1 MTRKSAFLILAL
13 AAQAPSGSQSWPAY
27 AGDNAATHYSPLA
40 GIDAA
45 NVSRLAVAWE
55 WAPAEQPQQEFG
67 TQPGNFQNTPLMIDD
82 VLYVSTMY
90 NRVVALDAETGKELW
105 SFDPKAYED
114 GQPPNG
120 TGFVHRGVAAWRP
133 STGPG
138 QGLSTG
144 SGQAPVADG
153 GAARGAAGSVATGT
167 AGPARIFLASRW
179 RLIALDARTGEPVTG
194 FGDKG
199 VVDLTQ
205 GLRRDVN
212 RKHYTNTSPPIVF
225 RDLVIVGNGVG
236 DRLTYKGD
244 PPGDVRAFDA
254 RTGKQ
259 VWRFNTVPGAG
270 EPGNE
275 TWGNDSWKTAGH
287 TNVWAPMSL
296 DDARG
301 LLYLPVSTPSN
312 DFYGGD
318 RPGANLYGESI
329 VYLDAAT
336 GQRKWHFQIVHHGL
350 WDYDPPAAPAL
361 VSITV
366 DGKRVDAVVQL
377 TKQGFAFVFDRVTGR
392 PIWPIEERPVPASDV
407 EGEKSWPTQPFP
419 TKPAAFAPQGI
430 APDDAFDLPPEL
442 KAQAQAEMKKYRIGP
457 VYTPPST
464 GGTLMNP
471 GIIGGANWGGSA
483 FDPESG
489 RLYVKTSNQPA
500 LARITAGN
508 AANSRAGESDATLAG
523 SVGGATFTPVP
534 PAGFTGTGR
543 MGGLPIVKPPYGEL
557 VAIDLGRG
565 EIAWRVPF
573 GDTPSVRNHPLL
585 KDLKLPERLGAAG
598 APGVI
603 VTKGGLVIGGGGDTA
618 LYAFDKVTGR
628 EVARV
633 DLARRASGTPMTYR
647 AKSGRQFIVMATGSG
662 ANASLMAWTVK

>member
-1 MTRKSAFLILAL
+1 MTVRSALAL
-13 AAQAPSGSQSWPAY
+13 LALVAQTPAVPPHSWPAY

-40 GIDAA
+40 GIDAS
-45 NVSRLAVAWE
+45 NVSRLAVVWE
-55 WAPAEQPQQEFG
+55 WAPAEQPRQEFG

-90 NRVVALDAETGKELW
+90 NRVAALDAETGKELW
-105 SFDPKAYED
+105 SYDPKAYED

-133 STGPG
+133 STG
-138 QGLSTG
+138 
-144 SGQAPVADG
+144 SGQAPAS
-153 GAARGAAGSVATGT
+153 GSAQ
-167 AGPARIFLASRW
+167 ARIFLASRW
-179 RLIALDARTGEPVTG
+179 RLIALDARTGEPVTT

-212 RKHYTNTSPPIVF
+212 RRHYTNTSPPIVF

-270 EPGNE
+270 EPGND

-329 VYLDAAT
+329 VCLDAAT

-377 TKQGFAFVFDRVTGR
+377 TKQGFAFVFDRVTGQ
-392 PIWPIEERPVPASDV
+392 PIWPIEERAVPASDV
-407 EGEKSWPTQPFP
+407 EGEKAWPTQPFP

-430 APDDAFDLPPEL
+430 ALEDAFDLTPEL

-464 GGTLMNP
+464 GGTFMNP

-483 FDPESG
+483 FDPETG

-500 LARITAGN
+500 LARITSGST
-508 AANSRAGESDATLAG
+508 ANSRAGESDAALAG
-523 SVGGATFTPVP
+523 TVGGATFTPTP

-557 VAIDLGRG
+557 VAFDLGRG
-565 EIAWRVPF
+565 AIAWRVPF

-585 KDLKLPERLGAAG
+585 KDVKLPERLGAAG

-618 LYAFDKVTGR
+618 LYAFDKATGR
-628 EVARV
+628 EVARM
-633 DLARRASGTPMTYR
+633 DIGRRASGTPMTYR
-647 AKSGRQFIVMATGSG
+647 TKSGRQFIVMATGSG
-662 ANASLMAWTVK
+662 ANAVLVAWAVDAKPGLLSRGK

>member
-1 MTRKSAFLILAL
+1 MADSSRKIAAMTARSAFLILAM
-13 AAQAPSGSQSWPAY
+13 AAQTPAAPHSWPAY
-27 AGDNAATHYSPLA
+27 AGDNAATHYSALA
-40 GIDAA
+40 DIDVS
-45 NVSRLAVAWE
+45 NVARLAVAWE
-55 WAPAEQPQQEFG
+55 WSPAEQPRQDVG
-67 TQPGNFQNTPLMIDD
+67 TQPGNFQNTPLMIDN

-90 NRVVALDAETGKELW
+90 NRVVALDAESGKELW
-105 SFDPKAYED
+105 SYDPKAYED

-133 STGPG
+133 STG
-138 QGLSTG
+138 
-144 SGQAPVADG
+144 SGQA
-153 GAARGAAGSVATGT
+153 
-167 AGPARIFLASRW
+167 RILLASRW
-179 RLIALDARTGEPVTG
+179 RLIALDSKTGEPITS

-244 PPGDVRAFDA
+244 PPGDVRAFDV

-270 EPGNE
+270 EFGNE
-275 TWGNDSWKTAGH
+275 TWGSESWKTQGH

-318 RPGANLYGESI
+318 RPGANLFGESI
-329 VYLDAAT
+329 VCLDAAT
-336 GQRKWHFQIVHHGL
+336 GERKWHFQIVHHGL
-350 WDYDPPAAPAL
+350 WDYDAPSAPAL
-361 VSITV
+361 VTMNV
-366 DGKRVDAVVQL
+366 EGKRVDAVVFL
-377 TKQGFAFVFDRVTGR
+377 TKQGFAFVFDRVTGQ
-392 PIWPIEERPVPASDV
+392 PIWPIEERAVPASDV
-407 EGEKSWPTQPFP
+407 DGEKASPTQPFP
-419 TKPAAFAPQGI
+419 TKPPAYSSQGI
-430 APDDAFDLPPEL
+430 ALEDAFDLTPEL

-457 VYTPPST
+457 LYTPPST
-464 GGTLMNP
+464 GGTLMSP

-483 FDPESG
+483 FDPDTG

-500 LARITAGN
+500 LVRITAG
-508 AANSRAGESDATLAG
+508 ATANSRAGESDATLAG
-523 SVGGATFTPVP
+523 TVGGATFTPTP
-534 PAGFTGTGR
+534 PAGFSGTGR
-543 MGGLPIVKPPYGEL
+543 MGGLPLVKPPYGEL

-565 EIAWRVPF
+565 EIAWRAPF

-585 KDLKLPERLGAAG
+585 KDVKLPERLGAAG

-618 LYAFDKVTGR
+618 LYAFDKATGR
-628 EVARV
+628 EVARI
-633 DLARRASGTPMTYR
+633 DIGRRASGTPMTYR
-647 AKSGRQFIVMATGSG
+647 AKSGRQFVVMATGSG
-662 ANASLMAWTVK
+662 ANASLVAWTVK